1 MSIKSWG
8 SRRGQGWKWGW
19 KTPGK
24 LKLWVWL
31 RQPWK
36 ELKSYRAE
44 CPLLEVTQPLG
55 LLGRWPPTHSHPP
68 QIFSCTVSYVY

>member
-1 MSIKSWG
+1 MSIKSRG
-8 SRRGQGWKWGW
+8 SRRGQGWKWGVS
-19 KTPGK
+19 
-24 LKLWVWL
+24 VWL

-55 LLGRWPPTHSHPP
+55 LLGVWPPTHSHPL
-68 QIFSCTVSYVY
+68 QIFSCTVSYVC